1 VGLTFSVVTTPAD
14 RVAADLLA
22 VPVAKGGVLT
32 PGAATVDA
40 ALDGGLQAFL
50 EEAGFEGNLGEAL
63 AVPTGGKLRARAALL
78 VGVGDVDKL
87 TLDDLRR
94 ASAAI
99 ARRATK
105 APTVAT
111 TLLDVASAFP
121 RNDAAQALAEGF
133 VLGAYQFLEYK
144 GDGKPTKLANVTVI
158 GDGASRLQEALTR
171 GSVIADA
178 VAWAR
183 DRVNTPAQ
191 AKPPAEMAAEA
202 RRLLRNRGVSV
213 QVLDV
218 PELERQRFGGVLGV
232 GQGSDQK
239 PRFLKLTYAP
249 SGARGPALAFVGKGV
264 VFDSGGLSLKTGAGM
279 ETMKCDMSGAAAVIG
294 AMSALRDLDVKT
306 RVTGYVPLVENMP
319 SGHAIRPGD
328 VLRIRNGKTVEVLN
342 TDAEGRLIL
351 ADALSVAS
359 EDKPAAV
366 VDLATLT
373 GACVVALGEKIA
385 GLMGNDD
392 AWIDQ
397 VRDAAD
403 RAGERVWPLPL
414 PADYRRG
421 IDSPVADIKNVGPR
435 EGGAITAG
443 LFLQE
448 FVDGVPWAHLDI
460 AGPAFLSGDDGYL
473 PKGGT
478 GFGVRTLLEL
488 ARTFKPPPAPRSSAP
503 RARRANATKKTAA
516 KKRARATKR

>member
-1 VGLTFSVVTTPAD
+1 
-14 RVAADLLA
+14 
-22 VPVAKGGVLT
+22 
-32 PGAATVDA
+32 
-40 ALDGGLQAFL
+40 
-50 EEAGFEGNLGEAL
+50 
-63 AVPTGGKLRARAALL
+63 
-78 VGVGDVDKL
+78 
-87 TLDDLRR
+87 
-94 ASAAI
+94 
-99 ARRATK
+99 
-105 APTVAT
+105 
-111 TLLDVASAFP
+111 
-121 RNDAAQALAEGF
+121 
-133 VLGAYQFLEYK
+133 
-144 GDGKPTKLANVTVI
+144 
-158 GDGASRLQEALTR
+158 
-171 GSVIADA
+171 
-178 VAWAR
+178 
-183 DRVNTPAQ
+183 
-191 AKPPAEMAAEA
+191 
-202 RRLLRNRGVSV
+202 
-213 QVLDV
+213 
-218 PELERQRFGGVLGV
+218 
-232 GQGSDQK
+232 
-239 PRFLKLTYAP
+239 
-249 SGARGPALAFVGKGV
+249 
-264 VFDSGGLSLKTGAGM
+264 M
-279 ETMKCDMSGAAAVIG
+279 ETMKCDMSGAAAVIA
-294 AMSALRDLDVKT
+294 AMSALRDLGVKT
-306 RVTGYVPLVENMP
+306 PVTGYVPLVENMP

-351 ADALSVAS
+351 ADALSLAS

-397 VRDAAD
+397 VRGAAD

-414 PADYRRG
+414 PPDYRKG

-488 ARTFKPPPAPRSSAP
+488 ARAFEPPRAPKSAP
-503 RARRANATKKTAA
+503 RKARATTA
-516 KKRARATKR
+516 KKRTRSTRR